1 MLSLNLNERQRTTI
15 GYLKQNRFITNR
27 EYREINKIGKV
38 ISAKELNIMVE
49 KKILRRVG
57 KGRIIKYELND

>member
-1 MLSLNLNERQRTTI
+1 
-15 GYLKQNRFITNR
+15 LKQNQFITNR
-27 EYREINKIGKV
+27 KYREINKIGKV
-38 ISAKELNIMVE
+38 VSAKELNIMVE